1 VEIIVQKYGG
11 SSLATPEQLKAIA
24 QGIAQRVQ
32 AGKALVVVVSA
43 MGRSTDE
50 LLHLAGQVTAGN
62 HRREMDML
70 LSTGERISMALLS
83 MAIADLGVE
92 AISFTGSQ
100 CGIITNDSHS
110 NARIIEVRPV
120 RVEDELAKG
129 RVVIVA
135 GYQGMS
141 YKREITTLGR
151 GGSDTTAL
159 ALAAALHAESC
170 EIYSD
175 VPGVFSADPKK
186 VLSAQKI
193 DEASYDELL
202 TLARHGAQVLRDE
215 AIAYAK
221 AHRIK
226 FTARKTGSQESGT
239 AVGTRAGLRAVT
251 SSEKRLFGAGCKAQ
265 DLSPPLLRSLVYAG
279 ADGLLLASDNLHGAT
294 PKNFVPVQTLSWVG
308 QGLVD
313 DPEAIS
319 AFLKMTEGRQAFWTE
334 TLGLHA
340 RFDKAFDLKRLLV
353 LAHDRLVGDANEAP
367 K

>member
-1 VEIIVQKYGG
+1 MQKYGG
-11 SSLATPEQLKAIA
+11 SSLATPDQLKAIA
-24 QGIAQRVQ
+24 QGIAQRVR

-50 LLHLAGQVTAGN
+50 LVQLASQVTSGN

-100 CGIITNDSHS
+100 CGIITNDSHA

-120 RVEDELAKG
+120 RVEDELARG

-159 ALAAALHAESC
+159 ALAAALQAEAC

-175 VPGVFSADPKK
+175 VAGVFSADPKV
-186 VLSAQKI
+186 VLTAEKI
-193 DEASYDELL
+193 EHASYDELL

-215 AIAYAK
+215 AVAYAK
-221 AHRIK
+221 NHGIK
-226 FTARKTGSQESGT
+226 FAARKTGSDDPGT
-239 AVGTRAGLRAVT
+239 QVGATSGLRAV
-251 SSEKRLFGAGCKAQ
+251 SSSHQRLFAAGSRPE
-265 DLSPPLLRSLVYAG
+265 DLDPELVRALVYAG
-279 ADGLLLASDNLHGAT
+279 DDGLLIASDNLHG
-294 PKNFVPVQTLSWVG
+294 PRPDGFEPVQTLSLVG
-308 QGLVD
+308 HGLVD
-313 DPEAIS
+313 DPETLA
-319 AFLKMTEGRQAFWTE
+319 AFLDLTQARQSFWTE
-334 TLGLHA
+334 TLSLNA
-340 RFDKAFDLKRLLV
+340 RFDDKVDLKRLLEQV
-353 LAHDRLVGDANEAP
+353 HDRLIDESQ
-367 K
+367 

>member
-1 VEIIVQKYGG
+1 MEIIVQKYGG

-24 QGIAQRVQ
+24 QGIVQRVQ

-50 LLHLAGQVTAGN
+50 LVQLAGQVTSGN

-100 CGIITNDSHS
+100 CGIITNDSHA

-120 RVEDELAKG
+120 RVEDELERG

-159 ALAAALHAESC
+159 ALAAALRAEAC

-175 VPGVFSADPKK
+175 VAGVFSADPKV
-186 VLSAQKI
+186 VLSAQKL
-193 DEASYDELL
+193 EHASYDELL

-215 AIAYAK
+215 AVAYAK
-221 AHRIK
+221 NHGIK
-226 FTARKTGSQESGT
+226 FAARKTGSDDPGT
-239 AVGTRAGLRAVT
+239 QIGTTTGLRAV
-251 SSEKRLFGAGCKAQ
+251 SSSDQRLFGAGVRAQ
-265 DLSPPLLRSLVYAG
+265 DLDPELVRALVYAG
-279 ADGLLLASDNLHGAT
+279 ADGLLLASDNLHG
-294 PKNFVPVQTLSWVG
+294 PRPEGFEPVKTISFVG

-313 DPEAIS
+313 DPEAL
-319 AFLKMTEGRQAFWTE
+319 ATFLSLTEARESFWTE
-334 TLGLHA
+334 TLSLNA
-340 RFDKAFDLKRLLV
+340 RFDQNVDLKSLLQRL
-353 LAHDRLVGDANEAP
+353 HDRLIDEKN
-367 K
+367 